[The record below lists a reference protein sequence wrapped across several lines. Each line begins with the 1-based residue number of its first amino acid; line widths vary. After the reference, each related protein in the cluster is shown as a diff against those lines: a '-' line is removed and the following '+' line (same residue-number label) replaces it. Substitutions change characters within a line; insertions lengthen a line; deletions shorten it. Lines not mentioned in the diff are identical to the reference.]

1 MKISAPIEG
10 ATLQQINI
18 YAELCGWTLARA
30 HARSG
35 DAAAISGYLGKS
47 DRFDQAIGEFAIAY
61 ADQNQLDYAALVD
74 AADSGR
80 VKVLIEEDE

>member
-1 MKISAPIEG
+1 MTVNPRLLRQS
-10 ATLQQINI
+10 L
-18 YAELCGWTLARA
+18 YAELYGWTLARA

-35 DAAAISGYLGKS
+35 DAATISGYLGKS

-61 ADQNQLDYAALVD
+61 ADQNQRDYAALVD

-80 VKVLIEEDE
+80 VKS

>member
-1 MKISAPIEG
+1 
-10 ATLQQINI
+10 
-18 YAELCGWTLARA
+18 
-30 HARSG
+30 
-35 DAAAISGYLGKS
+35 LGKS